1 MANEKRPERVRYA
14 VLGLGY
20 FAQNAVLPAFKRARR
35 SELVALVSGDP
46 EKRAI
51 LKQRYRVPIAI
62 DYGEYDALL
71 SSGKIDAVYVVLPN
85 SEHADATIRAARAGV
100 HVLCEKPMATT
111 EDECL
116 RMIRA
121 CEEADVR
128 LMIAYRL
135 HFERTNLE
143 AIELVRSGKLGEP
156 RIFDSVFAMQVREG
170 NSRTLDELGGGP
182 LNDIGV
188 YCVNAARYVFRSEP
202 TEVMA
207 LSGARNG
214 DARFSE
220 IDEHVAA
227 MLRFPGDRIATF
239 VASFGSSEV
248 ACFEIVG
255 TTGALRVDPAYSH
268 ASNLRYELMS
278 GGKPKTKRTFR
289 KRDQIAPVIGYFSD
303 CVLQR
308 KTPEPSGFEGL
319 ADVRILRAIE
329 ESARRGER
337 VLLEPLPKSEYPDL
351 SQEDH
356 APAHG
361 KPRLVNSQEPSG

>member
-1 MANEKRPERVRYA
+1 MSNEKRSERVRYA
-14 VLGLGY
+14 VVGLGY
-20 FAQNAVLPAFKRARR
+20 FAQNAVLPAFRRARR

-46 EKRAI
+46 EKREV

-62 DYGEYDALL
+62 DYAGYDALL
-71 SSGKIDAVYVVLPN
+71 ASGDIDAVYVVLPN

-111 EDECL
+111 EEECR

-121 CEEADVR
+121 CAEADVR

-143 AIELVRSGKLGEP
+143 AIELVNSGKLGEP
-156 RIFDSVFAMQVREG
+156 RIFDSVFAMQVRAG
-170 NSRTLDELGGGP
+170 NSRTLDDLGGGP

-207 LSGARNG
+207 LSGTRK
-214 DARFSE
+214 DDERFSE

-227 MLRFPGDRIATF
+227 LLRFPGDRIATF

-268 ASNLRYELMS
+268 ASTLRYELVS
-278 GGKPKTKRTFR
+278 GGKPKAKRTFR
-289 KRDQIAPVIGYFSD
+289 KRDQIAPEISYFSS
-303 CVLQR
+303 CILEHN
-308 KTPEPSGFEGL
+308 TPEPSGLEGL

-337 VLLEPLPKSEYPDL
+337 ILLEPVANSRYPEL

-361 KPRLVNSQEPSG
+361 KPRLVKSQEPSV